1 MGLLKRSKDGETWIY
16 DVPVNPPP
24 SDLVSML
31 HYDVKVMVHLGQ
43 MEPVALE
50 KSWRFFMFSE
60 PATATSAINLA
71 MENAFLK
78 KKGNVGSLF
87 VTGVKA
93 LVLLGFISSRG
104 AKMESLGGLLP
115 LPSQI

>member
-16 DVPVNPPP
+16 DVPVNPPL

-87 VTGVKA
+87 VTDVKA